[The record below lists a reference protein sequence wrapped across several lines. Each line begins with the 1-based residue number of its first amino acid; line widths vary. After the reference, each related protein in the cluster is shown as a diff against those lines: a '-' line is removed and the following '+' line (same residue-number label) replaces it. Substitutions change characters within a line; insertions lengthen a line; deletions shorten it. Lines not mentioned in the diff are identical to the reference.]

1 MDRPLADGELIV
13 LVDKVGCRHRVRL
26 KAGEKHSLHN
36 GVIAHDELIGRPE
49 GVIVTTQMG
58 ARMLAVRPTFAEQVT
73 GRVRQAQP
81 IYPKDL
87 GAILVGADIHP
98 GATVLEAGHGEG
110 GPPHPMLRAV
120 RPGGRGGSYE
130 PRWGVAAA

>member
-1 MDRPLADGELIV
+1 MDRPLAAGELIL
-13 LVDKVGCRHRVRL
+13 LVDKVGRRHRVRL
-26 KAGEKHSLHN
+26 KAGERHSLHN
-36 GVIAHDELIGRPE
+36 GVIDHDDLIGRPE

-73 GRVRQAQP
+73 GRQRQAQP

-98 GATVLEAGHGEG
+98 GATVLEAGTGTSPPTLAVLPAAGTG
-110 GPPHPMLRAV
+110 GPVLRYAQ
-120 RPGGRGGSYE
+120 RQ
-130 PRWGVAAA
+130 GV